1 MKIQTDEL
9 VKKLLENIQN
19 PIDITMLYGFV
30 LVDEKKDDLTLYF
43 DAELKTSIVVKKE
56 DILHFIRLTKTH
68 SAIGGTIIW
77 IKNITIYQQDKSFVS
92 QKNAQQ
98 LFNGDIY
105 NEYVSSIKDKQ
116 TTSHS
121 KNTHTPGCSCEH

>member
-1 MKIQTDEL
+1 MSYQFDRKYSLTISKPPQIDKTPKVINSTDE
-9 VKKLLENIQN
+9 
-19 PIDITMLYGFV
+19 
-30 LVDEKKDDLTLYF
+30 
-43 DAELKTSIVVKKE
+43 SIVVKKE